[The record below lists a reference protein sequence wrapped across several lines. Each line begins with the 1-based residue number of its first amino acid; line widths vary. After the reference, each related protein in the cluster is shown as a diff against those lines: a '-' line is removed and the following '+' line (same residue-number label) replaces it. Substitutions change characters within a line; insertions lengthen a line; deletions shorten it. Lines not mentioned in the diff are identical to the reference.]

1 MFTTV
6 AEWTDDAQGK
16 KDYDAEF
23 VGVTTRYW
31 PRGGGITALDAA
43 GFHTNEDQ
51 SIKPSAT
58 SEIYIRAKEGREF
71 EEMVTLISREFEGET
86 FEEVAA
92 QVESWVQEQM
102 NRVTKAVLE
111 EFKRAG

>member
-16 KDYDAEF
+16 KDYDAEL

-31 PRGGGITALDAA
+31 PRGGGISILDGS
-43 GFHTNEDQ
+43 GFHTNARQD
-51 SIKPSAT
+51 IKPSAK
-58 SEIYIRAKEGREF
+58 SEIYIRAKEAEDF
-71 EEMVTLISREFEGET
+71 TEMIPLVSKEFEGET
-86 FEEVAA
+86 FEKVAA
-92 QVESWVQEQM
+92 QVEAWVQEQM

-111 EFKRAG
+111 EFR